1 MTSHTAPM
9 APATPFFLLSAYQT
23 PTILSSKSFRLL
35 FPGNQG
41 HKSPPSPVGADDS
54 AARPLVPRRPAT
66 TQCRRQNY
74 QAINALVPQK
84 AGTPKSPQAP
94 RPTPSPHPSS
104 PVPPQGDDLH
114 PPSHSG
120 KVSKGRAAALPLVVS
135 RGSGGK
141 FEIRQ
146 ASLAHRPAARRRRNP
161 RHPRPRRRSGGQSAG
176 SDTLRRRA
184 QARPE
189 PPALE
194 PRRLLAGLGGPAP
207 GLGRRRSGDRGPH
220 PRRGPRTE
228 RRRRPPMERGGLAR
242 NRRGGRAATGGPDP
256 RKGPTI
262 AMKSRGRMPTAAS
275 IPFAPPKRSGAGQPA
290 WGAGAVPVPGA
301 PATPGTVAGLPPE
314 PGRQSPPSHV
324 GGAHGGPTNR
334 ACSSRQ
340 GFQRYPSSA

>member
-9 APATPFFLLSAYQT
+9 APATPFFLLSEYQT

-74 QAINALVPQK
+74 QAINALVPKK

-141 FEIRQ
+141 FEIPPEFFLRG
-146 ASLAHRPAARRRRNP
+146 
-161 RHPRPRRRSGGQSAG
+161 SGGVFFQFGKNTSPDA
-176 SDTLRRRA
+176 A
-184 QARPE
+184 KHPWH
-189 PPALE
+189 PPA
-194 PRRLLAGLGGPAP
+194 
-207 GLGRRRSGDRGPH
+207 GRPL
-220 PRRGPRTE
+220 PQ
-228 RRRRPPMERGGLAR
+228 L
-242 NRRGGRAATGGPDP
+242 
-256 RKGPTI
+256 
-262 AMKSRGRMPTAAS
+262 PTAPNYAIVS
-275 IPFAPPKRSGAGQPA
+275 
-290 WGAGAVPVPGA
+290 
-301 PATPGTVAGLPPE
+301 L
-314 PGRQSPPSHV
+314 
-324 GGAHGGPTNR
+324 
-334 ACSSRQ
+334 
-340 GFQRYPSSA
+340 